1 MNRCPDCNKR
11 LRKDAESCPRCGW
24 KKKRFGFGIFSSLTR
39 KNTNSSDFDE
49 EAYLRYMHTEDR
61 VSMGLCFLSML
72 IPLFGIIYWIS
83 SVGER
88 PKRAFA
94 CLFAPLFMPFVL
106 VGVLLFA
113 LLIMG
118 VIGLIGYM
126 IFA

>member
-24 KKKRFGFGIFSSLTR
+24 KKRRFGFGLFSSLTR

-49 EAYLRYMHTEDR
+49 EAYLRYMNTEDR
-61 VSMGLCFLSML
+61 VSIGLCFLSML
-72 IPLFGIIYWIS
+72 IPLFGIIYWLC

-94 CLFAPLFMPFVL
+94 CLLAPFLIPI
-106 VGVLLFA
+106 VLLGIILIVMFI
-113 LLIMG
+113 LLPA
-118 VIGLIGYM
+118 GLLLGFI
-126 IFA
+126 